1 MNTEIKRTLEQFP
14 TKKVLVLGDFY
25 LDEYIHCK
33 AERFSPEAPVPRAIV
48 NNIEHIP
55 GCAGNVAVALKSL
68 GAQVMAVGVVGFD
81 EKGNIL
87 KNKLLEKGV
96 ITSGLFSDQER
107 VTGVFSRILLEC
119 SGDNKQHHI
128 RFDSENKKRI
138 TPAIQEK
145 IIRYVEENL
154 PNLDLLFIADYDEN
168 AGTGLVTKDFLNQIV
183 SLVRKQ
189 DLPIVGISRLNIKQF
204 TDVDTL
210 ICNRKELSESVSL
223 LIDDDEKLMLAIE
236 KLRERTKTK
245 TILVTLGKD
254 GLIISKRGSPPQKY
268 PSYVKRVV
276 DVCGA
281 GDALSSAYALCAI
294 TNCLEQDQG
303 FIASHAAAVAISK
316 PGTAPVYAH
325 EIVESIAAFEVYK
338 DKMIDNLNS
347 FSSTLMNLRKQK
359 KRIVLTNGYFDL
371 IHASHINFLKEAKKQ
386 GDILI
391 VAINS
396 DKSTRENKG
405 AGRPILPE
413 EERVNI
419 LSSLECVDYV
429 AVFEELTPVKVISL
443 IKPDFLVKGGNF
455 TTDEVVGRDI
465 VESYGGEVKIIQLP
479 GLGLSS
485 TQQLID
491 KIRTETPN
499 NEN

>member
-1 MNTEIKRTLEQFP
+1 MNEEIKRTLEQFP
-14 TKKVLVLGDFY
+14 TKKVMVLGDFY

-33 AERFSPEAPVPRAIV
+33 AEHFSPEAPVPRAVV
-48 NNIEHIP
+48 NNVEHVP
-55 GCAGNVAVALKSL
+55 GCAGNIAVALKSL
-68 GAQVMAVGVVGFD
+68 GAQVMAAGSIGFD

-107 VTGVFSRILLEC
+107 VTGVFSRILLES
-119 SGDNKQHHI
+119 SGDYKQHHI
-128 RFDSENKKRI
+128 RFDFENKKAI
-138 TPAIQEK
+138 TPTIQEK
-145 IIRYVEENL
+145 IKLYLEENL

-168 AGTGLVTKDFLNQIV
+168 AGTGLITENFLNQIIP
-183 SLVRKQ
+183 LVKKQ
-189 DLPIVGISRLNIKQF
+189 GLPIAGISRLNIKQF
-204 TDVDTL
+204 ADVDIL
-210 ICNRKELSESVSL
+210 ICNRKELSAGASL
-223 LIDDDEKLMLAIE
+223 PINNEETLTLAIE
-236 KLRERTKTK
+236 KLREQTKAN
-245 TILVTLGKD
+245 TILITLGKE
-254 GLIISKRGSPPQKY
+254 GLIISRRGSPLQKY

-294 TNCLEQDQG
+294 TNCPEQEQG
-303 FIASHAAAVAISK
+303 LIASHAAAVAISK
-316 PGTAPVYAH
+316 PGTAPAYAH
-325 EIVESIAAFEVYK
+325 EIIESIAASEVYK
-338 DKMIDNLNS
+338 NKRIDSLNS
-347 FSSTLMNLRKQK
+347 FSSTLTNLKKQK

-386 GDILI
+386 GDLLI

-429 AVFEELTPVKVISL
+429 TIFEELTPVKVISL
-443 IKPDFLVKGGNF
+443 IKPDILVKGGNF
-455 TTDEVVGRDI
+455 TPDEVVGRDI
-465 VESYGGEVKIIQLP
+465 VESYGGEIRIIQLP

-491 KIRTETPN
+491 KIKTEPHLS
-499 NEN
+499 

>member
-1 MNTEIKRTLEQFP
+1 MTEEIKRTLEQFP
-14 TKKVLVLGDFY
+14 TKKVMVLGDFY

-33 AERFSPEAPVPRAIV
+33 AEHFSPEAPVPRAVV
-48 NNIEHIP
+48 NKVEHVP
-55 GCAGNVAVALKSL
+55 GCAGNIAVTLKSL
-68 GAQVMAVGVVGFD
+68 GAQVTAVGTIGFD

-107 VTGVFSRILLEC
+107 VTGVFSRILLEG
-119 SGDNKQHHI
+119 SGDNAQHHI
-128 RFDSENKKRI
+128 RVDFENKKII
-138 TPAIQEK
+138 TTAMQEK
-145 IIRYVEENL
+145 IKQYLEESL
-154 PNLDLLFIADYDEN
+154 PNFDLLFIADYDEN
-168 AGTGLVTKDFLNQIV
+168 AGTGLITEDFLNQIIPSV
-183 SLVRKQ
+183 KRLG
-189 DLPIVGISRLNIKQF
+189 LPIAGISRLNIKQF
-204 TDVDTL
+204 TDVDIL
-210 ICNRKELSESVSL
+210 ICNRKELGMGIGL
-223 LIDDDEKLMLAIE
+223 LINDEETLRLAIE
-236 KLRERTKTK
+236 KLRERTRAE

-254 GLIISKRGSPPQKY
+254 GLVISKRGSSLRKY

-294 TNCLEQDQG
+294 TGCPEQEQG
-303 FIASHAAAVAISK
+303 LIASHAAAVAISK
-316 PGTAPVYAH
+316 PGTAPASAS
-325 EIVESIAAFEVYK
+325 EIMESIAAFEIHK
-338 DKMIDNLNS
+338 NKRIDSLNS
-347 FSSTLMNLRKQK
+347 FSSTLINLKKQK
-359 KRIVLTNGYFDL
+359 KKIVLTNGYFDL
-371 IHASHINFLKEAKKQ
+371 IHANHINFLKEAKKQ

-419 LSSLECVDYV
+419 HSSLECVDYV
-429 AVFEELTPVKVISL
+429 TIFEELTPVKAISL
-443 IKPDFLVKGGNF
+443 IRPDILAKGGNF
-455 TTDEVVGRDI
+455 TPDEVVGRDI

-491 KIRTETPN
+491 KIRTEPHWL
-499 NEN
+499 